1 MDGITIESV
10 NNIVNSPSVYLT
22 LFIMLL
28 AYVLKSSQF
37 REQQMRNQLDKIVPI
52 LDRLVRD
59 VNDIK
64 NELRKGYVNNYGK
77 IFSSL

>member
-1 MDGITIESV
+1 MKNYKVTIESV

-28 AYVLKSSQF
+28 AYVLKSSQL
-37 REQQMRNQLDKIVPI
+37 REQQMRDQLDKIVPI

-64 NELRKGYVNNYGK
+64 NELRKG
-77 IFSSL
+77 

>member
-28 AYVLKSSQF
+28 AYVLKSSQL
-37 REQQMRNQLDKIVPI
+37 REQQMRDQLDKIVPI

-59 VNDIK
+59 VKKKK
-64 NELRKGYVNNYGK
+64 NELRKG
-77 IFSSL
+77 

>member
-28 AYVLKSSQF
+28 AYVLKSSQL
-37 REQQMRNQLDKIVPI
+37 REQQMRDQLDKIVPI

-64 NELRKGYVNNYGK
+64 NELRKGKGE
-77 IFSSL
+77 

>member
-1 MDGITIESV
+1 MDGMNIEV
-10 NNIVNSPSVYLT
+10 INNLVNSPSVYLT

-28 AYVLKSSQF
+28 AYVLKSSQL
-37 REQQMRNQLDKIVPI
+37 REQQMRDQLDKIVPI

-64 NELRKGYVNNYGK
+64 NELRKG
-77 IFSSL
+77 

>member
-22 LFIMLL
+22 LFIALL
-28 AYVLKSSQF
+28 AYVLKSSQL
-37 REQQMRNQLDKIVPI
+37 REAQMRDQLDKTVPI

-59 VNDIK
+59 VNEIK
-64 NELRKGYVNNYGK
+64 NELRKGKGE
-77 IFSSL
+77 

>member
-28 AYVLKSSQF
+28 AYVLKSSQL
-37 REQQMRNQLDKIVPI
+37 RETQMRDQLDKTVPI

-59 VNDIK
+59 VNEIK
-64 NELRKGYVNNYGK
+64 NELRKGKGE
-77 IFSSL
+77 

>member
-1 MDGITIESV
+1 MESLTIESV

-22 LFIMLL
+22 LFIVLL
-28 AYVLKSSQF
+28 AYVLKSSQL
-37 REQQMRNQLDKIVPI
+37 REQQMRDQLDKIVPI

-64 NELRKGYVNNYGK
+64 NELKER
-77 IFSSL
+77 

>member
-10 NNIVNSPSVYLT
+10 NNRVNSPSVYLT

-28 AYVLKSSQF
+28 AYVLKSSQL
-37 REQQMRNQLDKIVPI
+37 REQQMRDQLDKIVPI

-64 NELRKGYVNNYGK
+64 NELRKG
-77 IFSSL
+77 

>member
-28 AYVLKSSQF
+28 AYVLKSSQL
-37 REQQMRNQLDKIVPI
+37 REQQMRDQLDKIVPI

-64 NELRKGYVNNYGK
+64 NELRNPRKVFAK
-77 IFSSL
+77 K

>member
-10 NNIVNSPSVYLT
+10 NGIVNSPSVYLT

-28 AYVLKSSQF
+28 AYVLKSSQL
-37 REQQMRNQLDKIVPI
+37 RETQMRDQLDKTVPI

-59 VNDIK
+59 VNEIK
-64 NELRKGYVNNYGK
+64 NELRKGKGE
-77 IFSSL
+77 